1 MQFPYPWETLFI
13 TSNEQRS
20 LAYETTHINSQDL
33 RGNPMIRKQPS
44 KIATGMFVLVAVAL
58 VIVGVTVIGGIRI
71 FTKHPVFV
79 MYFEGS
85 VKGLNVGAPV
95 VFRGVKIGTVTDISL
110 RFDPDSASVHIPVL
124 VELDPDSIRSPEKKK
139 NPGEYIRSLTEQG
152 LKAQLKL
159 QNLITGQLIIELD
172 FHPEKPAKLVNSET
186 RYPEI
191 PTIASSLEEFTNALV
206 QLPLDELVTKLLSAV
221 EGIDHLVNSPELSE
235 SFKTMN
241 QTIKDLQQLIKGIE
255 EKIDPL
261 ASGIQITVSEAQKF
275 VQNFDRQIS
284 SLQTDID
291 LAAKAAQN
299 AMLQAE
305 KTFGSIENIT
315 SGDSALVYQMRKTLE
330 ELQAAARSIR
340 AWTDYLERHPEAII
354 RGKSEPEGR

>member
-1 MQFPYPWETLFI
+1 MV
-13 TSNEQRS
+13 
-20 LAYETTHINSQDL
+20 
-33 RGNPMIRKQPS
+33 RKQPS
-44 KIATGMFVLVAVAL
+44 NIATGLFVLVAVVL
-58 VIVGVTVIGGIRI
+58 VIFGITVVGGIKL

-85 VKGLNVGAPV
+85 VKGLSVGAPV

-110 RFDPDSASVHIPVL
+110 RFEPDSALVHIPVL
-124 VELDPDSIRSPEKKK
+124 VELDPDTISGPGKKI
-139 NPGEYIRSLTEQG
+139 NPGEYIESLTTQG

-172 FHPEKPAKLVNSET
+172 FHPEKPVRLVNSET

-191 PTIASSLEEFTNALV
+191 PTIASSLEEFTNTLV

-221 EGIDHLVNSPELSE
+221 EGIDHLVNSPELGE

>member
-1 MQFPYPWETLFI
+1 MLK
-13 TSNEQRS
+13 
-20 LAYETTHINSQDL
+20 
-33 RGNPMIRKQPS
+33 KQPS
-44 KIATGMFVLVAVAL
+44 KIATGLFVLGAVAL
-58 VIVGVTVIGGIRI
+58 VVIGFSILSSVRI

-85 VKGLNVGAPV
+85 VKGLSVGAPV

-110 RFDPDSASVHIPVL
+110 RFEPDSASVHIPVL
-124 VELDPDSIRSPEKKK
+124 VELDPGSITSPKKK
-139 NPGEYIRSLTEQG
+139 INPGKYIETLTTQG

-172 FHPEKPAKLVNSET
+172 FHPEKPVKLVNSDT

-191 PTIASSLEEFTNALV
+191 PTIASSLEEFTNTLV
-206 QLPLDELVTKLLSAV
+206 QLPLDELITKLLSAV
-221 EGIDHLVNSPELSE
+221 EGIDHAVNSPELGE
-235 SFKTMN
+235 SLKTMN

-261 ASGIQITVSEAQKF
+261 ASGIQITVSDAQKF
-275 VQNFDRQIS
+275 VRNFDKQIS
-284 SLQTDID
+284 TLQSDID
-291 LAAKAAQN
+291 LAAKAAHD

-315 SGDSALVYQMRKTLE
+315 SGDSALIYQLTRTLE
-330 ELQAAARSIR
+330 ELSAAARSIR
-340 AWTDYLERHPEAII
+340 AWTDYLERHPEALI
-354 RGKSEPEGR
+354 RGKSGSEGR